1 MPVFG
6 TKYFGSLNTK
16 VGPNNLKDTDLQV
29 CTNVRRDTAG
39 ELQPAHNDLFQY
51 TVQGIGRGLGVLTC
65 AGADKVIW
73 ADDDYVWENGTSIG
87 ASGGDVTHRFISDGY
102 RRYVLNGVENKVYDG
117 SNYRKHGPFNDHN
130 LSSTDADDGGATVDI
145 DTTDA
150 DKTVT
155 GADAATGVIT
165 CAGHGM
171 STGDNVYC
179 SAFAGG
185 TWNTLNGNVY
195 VVTVINTSTFTLD
208 GVTTTGLGTWSAG
221 TIRPKVI
228 GQAGV
233 YKYCA
238 ALVVFMPGGQQGE
251 SKAYPL
257 SFFTLNGAYIE
268 GYPQSYT
275 LTKDMVV
282 TVTGTKVYGDELD
295 DYTDGVS
302 AAISLTAATFTAAN
316 PAKITTA
323 AHGLSTGDYVYFYN
337 VLGGGW
343 TAISANSYAITVVD
357 ADNFTL
363 DGVDASGYGGA
374 TSGTCLP
381 WRPMVK
387 MRVYRTKA
395 GGDDYW
401 LCGDT
406 LARGETYA
414 TPAYASA
421 YFAIYYDQ
429 CADKSLTTAYLDDI
443 NDHSTPPTATMGVFC
458 QQRLFLAGVSGYE
471 SRLYYSMIGNYDYF
485 PPLNYIE
492 CVDRI
497 TAIGRFGE
505 HVLIGTPAGIKLFS
519 PVGEI
524 GQLTDTQSP
533 VGCEYP
539 DSLCVTGFGTLFCRD
554 DGLWLFDGVTSRL
567 ISEPIDSPWKA
578 ASGTWRGAYVAGH
591 GYFTCG
597 DDATAKAFE
606 FYRTGDAIEW
616 STAPFGSTS
625 AGYYWQSP
633 YIALAADPGDDFLWG
648 MSYYGYIAKLGGE
661 VTTRSLTAKTKA
673 FGNGQLQRW
682 ARIRI
687 DADTAAALTV
697 AVTTNR
703 GVTTT
708 ITTPS
713 TMSAQA
719 RYDLPPTMLGEECE
733 VTITGTPT
741 TLRSIVLE
749 TA

>member
-39 ELQPAHNDLFQY
+39 ELQPAKYDLFQY
-51 TVQGIGRGLGVLTC
+51 SVQGIGYGLGVLTC
-65 AGADKVIW
+65 AGLDKVLW
-73 ADDDYVWENGTSIG
+73 ATDDYVYENGTSIG
-87 ASGGDVTHRFISDGY
+87 NSGGDTTHRFLGDGT
-102 RRYVLNGVENKVYDG
+102 RRYVLNGVENKVWDG
-117 SNYRKHGPFNDHN
+117 TNYRKHGPFSDHD
-130 LSSTDADDGGATVDI
+130 LSSVSWLAGGVTVDI
-145 DTTDA
+145 KTTTA

-155 GADAATGVIT
+155 GAVAATGVIT
-165 CAGHGM
+165 CASHGM

-179 SAFAGG
+179 SSFAGG
-185 TWNTLNGNVY
+185 TWTTLNGNVY
-195 VVTVINTSTFTLD
+195 VVTVIDTSTFTLD
-208 GVTTTGLGTWSAG
+208 GVDTAGLGAWSAG

-228 GQAGV
+228 GQAGT

-238 ALVVFMPGGQQGE
+238 ALVVFMPSGQQVE

-257 SFFTLNGAYIE
+257 SFYTLDGAYIE
-268 GYPQSYT
+268 GYPRSYAI
-275 LTKDMVV
+275 TKDMVV
-282 TVTGTKVYGDELD
+282 RVEGTKVYGDELD

-302 AAISLTAATFTAAN
+302 TAISLTAAAFAAEN
-316 PAKITTA
+316 PAKITTS

-337 VLGGGW
+337 VTGGGW

-357 ADNFTL
+357 DDNFTL
-363 DGVDASGYGGA
+363 DGVDASGYGNADG
-374 TSGTCLP
+374 GTCLP

-395 GGDDYW
+395 GGEDYW

-406 LARGETYA
+406 IARGETYA
-414 TPAYASA
+414 TPAYVSA
-421 YFAIYYDQ
+421 YLAIYYDQ
-429 CADKSLTTAYLDDI
+429 CADNSLTTAYLDGLD
-443 NDHSTPPTATMGVFC
+443 DHSTPPTATMGVFC

-492 CVDRI
+492 CGNTI
-497 TAIGRFGE
+497 TALSRFME
-505 HVLIGTPAGIKLFS
+505 HVMVCSPADIKLFS
-519 PVGEI
+519 PVGEV
-524 GQLTDTQSP
+524 GQLPDTQSP

-554 DGLWLFDGVTSRL
+554 DGLWLFDGVTSKR
-567 ISEPIDSPWKA
+567 ISEPIDSLWQA

-625 AGYYWQSP
+625 SGYYWQSP
-633 YIALAADPGDDFLWG
+633 YIALAADPGDAFL
-648 MSYYGYIAKLGGE
+648 YGLSFDGYVAKLGKE

-673 FGNGQLQRW
+673 FGNGPLQRW

-713 TMSAQA
+713 TMSAQS
-719 RYDLPPTMLGEECE
+719 RYDFPPTMLGEECE
-733 VTITGTPT
+733 VTITGSPT